1 MKKVLLIDDE
11 KEMLES
17 LEKILSHKEEFLL
30 TSTSNCHKAISIIE
44 NEKFDLII
52 TDLKLGE
59 LTGIDILKTAKKFH
73 PKTLVI
79 ILSGYG
85 TIESGIEAIKN
96 GAYDFIEKPFSSVKL
111 FETIERAF
119 CSIQSDELDI
129 QKLNDNENYFEG
141 IVYRSVSMQNVI
153 EMINKV
159 SKGKINVM
167 VFGESGTG
175 KELVARAIHK
185 LSHGEGHPFV
195 PVNCGA
201 LPESLFES
209 ELFGH
214 EKGAFTGAL
223 KTKPGLMEFANDG
236 TFFFDEI
243 GDLSLSL
250 QVKLLRILEER
261 KIRRIGGQKEIEIDV
276 RIIAATNKNLENAVN
291 QGTFREDLYYRLNAC
306 AIELPPLRERRE
318 DIIPLINHYLTKIS
332 QKDGTIQKIFSSE
345 ASEALKNYAW
355 PGNIRELQNVI
366 QKLYYLCQSQVI
378 SLEDLPLPVN
388 KVENV
393 FDKMTLDQDYKNA
406 KNSIIEKFDITYL
419 THHLKK
425 NNGNISKTAQE
436 CGIDRRSIHRMLA
449 KYEIVFKD

>member
-1 MKKVLLIDDE
+1 MKKILIVDDE
-11 KEMLES
+11 LEMLES
-17 LEKILSHKEEFLL
+17 LEKILSHKNEFNIIAC
-30 TSTSNCHKAISIIE
+30 SSSKEAINKIE
-44 NEKFDLII
+44 KNGFDLII
-52 TDLKLGE
+52 TDLKLGD

-73 PKTLVI
+73 PNTLVI

-85 TIESGIEAIKN
+85 TIESSVEAVKN
-96 GAYDFIEKPFSSVKL
+96 GAFDFIEKPFSSGKL

-119 CSIQSDELDI
+119 CSIESNELNKDNSV
-129 QKLNDNENYFEG
+129 NDDTPFEG
-141 IVYRSVSMQNVI
+141 IIYRSESMLSVI
-153 EMINKV
+153 EMIKKV

-167 VFGESGTG
+167 IFGESGTG

-209 ELFGH
+209 ELFGY

-261 KIRRIGGQKEIEIDV
+261 KIRRIGGQKEIDIDV

-291 QGTFREDLYYRLNAC
+291 QGLFREDLYYRLNAC
-306 AIELPPLRERRE
+306 TIELPPLRERRD
-318 DIIPLINHYLTKIS
+318 DIIPIINHFLIKIS
-332 QKDGTIQKIFSSE
+332 QKDGITSKVLTSE
-345 ASEALKNYAW
+345 AAEALKNYSW

-366 QKLYYLCQSQVI
+366 QKIYYLCQSQVI
-378 SLEDLPLPVN
+378 TIDDLPLPLN
-388 KVENV
+388 KNDR
-393 FDKMTLDQDYKNA
+393 FIDKLTMDQNYKDA
-406 KNSIIEKFDITYL
+406 KNSVIEKFDVAYL

-425 NNGNISKTAQE
+425 NNGNISRTAQE

>member
-1 MKKVLLIDDE
+1 MKKILIVDDE
-11 KEMLES
+11 LEMLES
-17 LEKILSHKEEFLL
+17 LEKILSHKNEFNI
-30 TSTSNCHKAISIIE
+30 TACSSSKEAINKIE
-44 NEKFDLII
+44 KESFDLII
-52 TDLKLGE
+52 TDLKLGD

-73 PKTLVI
+73 PNTLVI

-85 TIESGIEAIKN
+85 TIDSSVEAVKN
-96 GAYDFIEKPFSSVKL
+96 GAFDFIEKPFSSGKL

-119 CSIQSDELDI
+119 YSIESMELN
-129 QKLNDNENYFEG
+129 KDNSVHDDTPFEG
-141 IVYRSVSMQNVI
+141 IIYRSESMQKVI
-153 EMINKV
+153 EMIKKV

-167 VFGESGTG
+167 LFGESGTG

-185 LSHGEGHPFV
+185 LSHGEGRPFV

-209 ELFGH
+209 ELFGY

-261 KIRRIGGQKEIEIDV
+261 KIRRIGGQKEIDIDV
-276 RIIAATNKNLENAVN
+276 RIIAATNKNLENAVS
-291 QGTFREDLYYRLNAC
+291 QGLFREDLYYRLNAC
-306 AIELPPLRERRE
+306 TIELPPLRERRD
-318 DIIPLINHYLTKIS
+318 DIIPIINHFLNKIS
-332 QKDGTIQKIFSSE
+332 QKDGITSKVLTSE
-345 ASEALKNYAW
+345 AAETLKNYTW

-366 QKLYYLCQSQVI
+366 QKIYYLCQSQVI
-378 SLEDLPLPVN
+378 TIDDLPLPVN
-388 KVENV
+388 KNDA
-393 FDKMTLDQDYKNA
+393 FIDKLTMDQNYKDA
-406 KNSIIEKFDITYL
+406 KNSVIEKFDVAYL

>member
-332 QKDGTIQKIFSSE
+332 QKDGTIQKDIF
-345 ASEALKNYAW
+345 
-355 PGNIRELQNVI
+355 
-366 QKLYYLCQSQVI
+366 
-378 SLEDLPLPVN
+378 
-388 KVENV
+388 
-393 FDKMTLDQDYKNA
+393 F
-406 KNSIIEKFDITYL
+406 
-419 THHLKK
+419 
-425 NNGNISKTAQE
+425 
-436 CGIDRRSIHRMLA
+436 
-449 KYEIVFKD
+449 